1 MALEYTI
8 TPEPALISVTV
19 EGLPDYLSID
29 KLWHDIV
36 AACNQHQC
44 FDILGTSNLE
54 PAPSGEAYS
63 HAAIFEAAGVHNG
76 FRIAWVEKNAA
87 TKEWIKLSE
96 AVVRNRDL
104 ATARAFDSLEDAKR
118 WLTDRAATR
127 V

>member
-1 MALEYTI
+1 MALDYRI
-8 TPEPALISVTV
+8 TPEASMISVTV

-104 ATARAFDSLEDAKR
+104 ATARAFDSVADAKR
-118 WLTDRAATR
+118 WLGDAAADG
-127 V
+127 